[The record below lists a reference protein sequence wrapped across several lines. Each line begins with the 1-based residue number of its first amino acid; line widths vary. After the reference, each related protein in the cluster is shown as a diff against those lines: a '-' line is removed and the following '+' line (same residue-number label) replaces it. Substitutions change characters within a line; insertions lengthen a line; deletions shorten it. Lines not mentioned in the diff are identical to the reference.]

1 MGHEVISRDLM
12 KTWAPGESYH
22 LLWARHCS
30 KYLHVRT
37 IHPHPAFYRWGHRGS
52 ERLSHFT
59 ACCPAGVTWQS
70 QDASSEGGP
79 PNPVPSSVLSRF
91 LKWEAL
97 EVFTPSACLRD
108 EQVRVGWTKSH
119 GRCQLPSCFWSGVWV
134 IPTSS
139 SRLLFCHPCLGSW
152 ASRL

>member
-12 KTWAPGESYH
+12 KTWAPGKSYH

-30 KYLHVRT
+30 KYLHVWT
-37 IHPHPAFYRWGHRGS
+37 IHPFTGEGIEAQRGW
-52 ERLSHFT
+52 
-59 ACCPAGVTWQS
+59 VTLPLAVLQLLRGR
-70 QDASSEGGP
+70 AKMPSSEAGP
-79 PNPVPSSVLSRF
+79 QSPVPSSVLSRF

-119 GRCQLPSCFWSGVWV
+119 GQCQLPSLASGLVCGSFPCHHPGFCSA
-134 IPTSS
+134 IPV
-139 SRLLFCHPCLGSW
+139 
-152 ASRL
+152 